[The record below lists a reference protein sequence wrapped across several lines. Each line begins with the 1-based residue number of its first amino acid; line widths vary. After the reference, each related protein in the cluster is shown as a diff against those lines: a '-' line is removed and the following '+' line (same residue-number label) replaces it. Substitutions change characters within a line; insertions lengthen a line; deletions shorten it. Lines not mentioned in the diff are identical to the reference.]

1 VLADRVFVFVDG
13 TFGDAIGTLRNSS
26 NQYLWDFVADS
37 PIISSFNLYIYGFP
51 SRCLSS
57 SFAVNKA
64 ADYLYQQMEL
74 AGVHKHKQVIFVA
87 HSMGGLVVETM
98 LLRYEKLAERTPLI
112 LGGRF
117 TAAKADR

>member
-1 VLADRVFVFVDG
+1 
-13 TFGDAIGTLRNSS
+13 
-26 NQYLWDFVADS
+26 
-37 PIISSFNLYIYGFP
+37 
-51 SRCLSS
+51 
-57 SFAVNKA
+57 
-64 ADYLYQQMEL
+64 MEL